1 MKKWVEAED
10 RRELEFVGQSGF
22 LFLIIGKVLRDSI
35 SLFFSLSPPHSPL
48 THTHAHARAHTHTH
62 SLAFPEIN
70 PREGEGWEFCMDLSL
85 LDMSS

>member
-1 MKKWVEAED
+1 MKKRVEAED
-10 RRELEFVGQSGF
+10 GRELQFVGQSGF
-22 LFLIIGKVLRDSI
+22 LFLIVGKVLRESI

-48 THTHAHARAHTHTH
+48 KHTHTHTH

>member
-1 MKKWVEAED
+1 MKKRVEAED

-35 SLFFSLSPPHSPL
+35 SLFFSLSLPHSRL
-48 THTHAHARAHTHTH
+48 THTHARVHTHTH

-70 PREGEGWEFCMDLSL
+70 PREGEGWEFCIDLSL